1 MFIFTPSK
9 LSLWKTQASYFG
21 LQVSFKPS
29 QICPRPLARQDST
42 QEISCSVS
50 KEEIGR
56 QALIKASIWVAW
68 IWLYHFSLFKTFYTP
83 EKSIWSP
90 TLENNDFSLAKNF
103 YSQVCRNADEAVHK
117 VYWQATSAASRRSQS
132 QDWLAPGWAMIE
144 GANANFC
151 FFEFYFDWPWPLGK
165 TAKSWIRWRT

>member
-1 MFIFTPSK
+1 MKTSDLDTKTSSWTIPTNKQRQAGLLPSFHIHDWWLQYVCISCDTASLKPFAQKNPDQMLWSADIFSAITK
-9 LSLWKTQASYFG
+9 L
-21 LQVSFKPS
+21 P
-29 QICPRPLARQDST
+29 RQDST

-117 VYWQATSAASRRSQS
+117 VYWQETFSASRRSQS
-132 QDWLAPGWAMIE
+132 QD
-144 GANANFC
+144 
-151 FFEFYFDWPWPLGK
+151 
-165 TAKSWIRWRT
+165 